1 MATLLEA
8 VGGDTFGGLSGYRRP
23 TAGNPTKVP
32 TNLPAFRG
40 TPNTPGQKV
49 SAPAIKSSKNRNNRG
64 TNVLIPYSR
73 ITTYDGRE
81 VGGRLPGDLIFMSA
95 YAPNALSVA
104 RDGYLITSTGHDVF
118 HYSRL
123 TGLYGLNQILA
134 NHGARNGQGTLMNVY
149 VQTDASKSVADYW
162 YEVPNLN
169 EFRLDGIVLSDDQP
183 GVNHGSTKNELGQL
197 YNISIQGPTPVNN
210 GYVTERGHAMGS
222 RPQPTFSQPPI
233 AVQSREEAFQET
245 LFGERNAKL
254 YKQPAE
260 YTYSEQMFSRD
271 VEPMDELFCAL
282 VATKHEAPTAMKT
295 VLAQHDKLVAEIE
308 ATLAVGPVLTR
319 TRKREE
325 LKAFIKAND
334 TGDNEGKLSAALR
347 ARTVYTAAG
356 VEYDAALALYT
367 FQYHLCTSARLIR
380 LANAGGSYNLAR
392 NEHRVDGVVGSIMPI
407 NHDARKLQGRYTAE
421 VHCDAA
427 WMKRV
432 VGAWRVGT
440 VLDTKATQMPFF
452 EGGPVETGN
461 RLTVNIGVRW
471 LGWRELRR
479 LYTSNPKGVQVG
491 SAFAG
496 AWQRIVQGSAYDPAE
511 AAKRVGTAAL
521 EVPDRAVPND
531 GAGNTLLL
539 AEDDPDTDRD
549 DLLAFQWPATPAT
562 DRVFT
567 TKPQLRQTGAPA
579 ADKVGPRVPEDEQI
593 GLERK
598 RKRDAAPAAAPP
610 PVVARET
617 EPPPAARREDDVDA
631 PAAPTKLKARAK
643 SRAPA
648 APPTPAATSAPM
660 DEDPSDASDA
670 MEVVPA
676 PVAPAVPAPKKGRAT
691 AKQAMATSSV
701 ERARMRVQRVERAE
715 RDRDSP
721 ARSSPAASPMPSP
734 MASGTA
740 AAAAAASASPLAAAS
755 PTRSPGSTGA
765 NVFARR
771 RSTPSPSPDRPAD
784 TGAAAEEGAEMEVS
798 ASAGAS
804 ASAGGG
810 ASAAADVGASAAGDA
825 AEGEELVEPKQKK
838 SRVRPTSDV
847 FSSIFGGGSTGGD
860 ASRLE
865 PLNPAHRGGEKFRR
879 RRRG

>member
-8 VGGDTFGGLSGYRRP
+8 VGGDTFSGLSGYRRP
-23 TAGNPTKVP
+23 TAGNPTRVP
-32 TNLPAFRG
+32 NNLPAFRG

-49 SAPAIKSSKNRNNRG
+49 SAPAIQSSKNRNNRG

-197 YNISIQGPTPVNN
+197 YNISVQGPTPVNN

-233 AVQSREEAFQET
+233 PVQSREEAFQET
-245 LFGERNAKL
+245 LFGDRNAKL

-282 VATKHEAPTAMKT
+282 VATKHEAPTGEETAA
-295 VLAQHDKLVAEIE
+295 VLAQHDALVEEIE

-319 TRKREE
+319 TRKRAE

-356 VEYDAALALYT
+356 VKDDEAVALYT

-392 NEHRVDGVVGSIMPI
+392 NERRVDGVVKPIMEI
-407 NHDARKLQGRYTAE
+407 NHDARTLQGRYTAE

-427 WMKRV
+427 WMERV

-531 GAGNTLLL
+531 GEGETLLL
-539 AEDDPDTDRD
+539 AEDDPATDRD

-593 GLERK
+593 GLERT
-598 RKRDAAPAAAPP
+598 RKREAAPAPAPA
-610 PVVARET
+610 PVRQTELNTA
-617 EPPPAARREDDVDA
+617 EPPVDA
-631 PAAPTKLKARAK
+631 PAAPTKLKAIAK

-648 APPTPAATSAPM
+648 APPAPAAGVLIKT
-660 DEDPSDASDA
+660 D
-670 MEVVPA
+670 
-676 PVAPAVPAPKKGRAT
+676 
-691 AKQAMATSSV
+691 
-701 ERARMRVQRVERAE
+701 
-715 RDRDSP
+715 
-721 ARSSPAASPMPSP
+721 
-734 MASGTA
+734 
-740 AAAAAASASPLAAAS
+740 
-755 PTRSPGSTGA
+755 
-765 NVFARR
+765 
-771 RSTPSPSPDRPAD
+771 
-784 TGAAAEEGAEMEVS
+784 
-798 ASAGAS
+798 
-804 ASAGGG
+804 
-810 ASAAADVGASAAGDA
+810 AAD
-825 AEGEELVEPKQKK
+825 EHL
-838 SRVRPTSDV
+838 
-847 FSSIFGGGSTGGD
+847 
-860 ASRLE
+860 
-865 PLNPAHRGGEKFRR
+865 
-879 RRRG
+879 

>member
-95 YAPNALSVA
+95 FAPNALSVA

-149 VQTDASKSVADYW
+149 VQTNASKSVADYW

-233 AVQSREEAFQET
+233 PVQSREEAFQET

-282 VATKHEAPTAMKT
+282 VATKHEAPTAMAA
-295 VLAQHDKLVAEIE
+295 VLAQHDTLVQEIE

-319 TRKREE
+319 TRKRAE

-347 ARTVYTAAG
+347 ARTVYKAAG

-392 NEHRVDGVVGSIMPI
+392 NERRVDGVVGSIMPI
-407 NHDARKLQGRYTAE
+407 NHDARNLQGRHTAE

-479 LYTSNPKGVQVG
+479 LYTSNPTGVQVG
-491 SAFAG
+491 GAFAG

-562 DRVFT
+562 DRVYT
-567 TKPQLRQTGAPA
+567 TKPQLIPVEATPVA

-598 RKRDAAPAAAPP
+598 RKRDAAPAPAPP
-610 PVVARET
+610 PFVARET
-617 EPPPAARREDDVDA
+617 ELDTAPPPDARREDTLDA
-631 PAAPTKLKARAK
+631 PAAPTKLKARGRA
-643 SRAPA
+643 RAPA
-648 APPTPAATSAPM
+648 ASR
-660 DEDPSDASDA
+660 PSS
-670 MEVVPA
+670 
-676 PVAPAVPAPKKGRAT
+676 K
-691 AKQAMATSSV
+691 
-701 ERARMRVQRVERAE
+701 
-715 RDRDSP
+715 
-721 ARSSPAASPMPSP
+721 PSP
-734 MASGTA
+734 PRTSRLAPRSRPTTA
-740 AAAAAASASPLAAAS
+740 
-755 PTRSPGSTGA
+755 STGA
-765 NVFARR
+765 ACACAASRSATRRASARRPRSSSASRR
-771 RSTPSPSPDRPAD
+771 RSATTATR
-784 TGAAAEEGAEMEVS
+784 
-798 ASAGAS
+798 
-804 ASAGGG
+804 
-810 ASAAADVGASAAGDA
+810 
-825 AEGEELVEPKQKK
+825 
-838 SRVRPTSDV
+838 SRSVR
-847 FSSIFGGGSTGGD
+847 
-860 ASRLE
+860 
-865 PLNPAHRGGEKFRR
+865 
-879 RRRG
+879 